1 MSTSPPTR
9 SLTSF
14 KLLSFD
20 IYGTLIDWETGITT
34 ALQPLTSR
42 LPSSNPLKANR
53 PALAKAFNSTETDIQ
68 REQPGLLY
76 SDVLAECFRSLAHE
90 QDVQIEN
97 EDSEAEVFA
106 ASIGSW
112 PAFPDTVAAMQT
124 LGKHYKLVPLS
135 NVDRASFSKTLAG
148 PLQGVK
154 FDAVYTAQDIGSYK
168 PSVKNFEYLIR
179 RAGEEFGIGKGE
191 VLHVAQSLTHDV
203 VPCGEIGLV
212 SCWIARG
219 EDGVSGMGGD
229 LGELEGKA
237 NFTWRFPDLGALA
250 KEVVKEVEEEGK
262 R

>member
-1 MSTSPPTR
+1 MSNSPPKR

-34 ALQPLTSR
+34 ALRPLTSR
-42 LPSSNPLKANR
+42 LPSSNPLKTNHL
-53 PALAKAFNSTETDIQ
+53 ALGQAFNKTETAIQ
-68 REQPGLLY
+68 REQP
-76 SDVLAECFRSLAHE
+76 D
-90 QDVQIEN
+90 D
-97 EDSEAEVFA
+97 DDDEATTFA

-124 LGKHYKLVPLS
+124 LAKHYKLVPLS

-148 PLQGVK
+148 PLQGVR

-168 PSVKNFEYLIR
+168 PSVKNFEYLLQH
-179 RAGEEFGIGKGE
+179 AGEEFGVGKDE

-203 VPCGEIGLV
+203 VPSGEVGLA

-237 NFTWRFPDLGALA
+237 NFMWRFPDLGALA
-250 KEVVKEVEEEGK
+250 EEVGKEFAGK
-262 R
+262 GSGG